1 MSLQK
6 PISTGIKIDEA
17 ELIRRCKQIKFV
29 ATDIDGVWTDARF
42 YYSAEGEMLKAFST
56 YDGMAVELLRN
67 AGLPT
72 VVISGENAPAVR
84 KRVEKLKVEHVFL
97 GIRNKREVMEEFI
110 REHNIGFDELA
121 YVGDDVN
128 DVHMLRAAGLSA
140 VPPNS
145 PALHF
150 LPHDILLDRPGGQGA
165 FRQFADIILY
175 YRALN

>member
-6 PISTGIKIDEA
+6 PISTGIKLDEA
-17 ELIRRCKQIKFV
+17 ELIKRCKQIRFV
-29 ATDIDGVWTDARF
+29 LTDIDGVWTDARF

-67 AGLPT
+67 AGLST
-72 VVISGENAPAVR
+72 VVISGENSPAVR
-84 KRVEKLKVEHVFL
+84 KRVEKLNIEHVFL
-97 GIRNKREVMEEFI
+97 GIRNKLEVIEAFLQEQKAT
-110 REHNIGFDELA
+110 FDQVA

-128 DVHMLRAAGLSA
+128 DLHMLRAAGLTA

-150 LPHDILLDRPGGQGA
+150 LPHDILLDRSGGQGA
-165 FRQFADIILY
+165 FRQFADIILF
-175 YRALN
+175 YRRLD